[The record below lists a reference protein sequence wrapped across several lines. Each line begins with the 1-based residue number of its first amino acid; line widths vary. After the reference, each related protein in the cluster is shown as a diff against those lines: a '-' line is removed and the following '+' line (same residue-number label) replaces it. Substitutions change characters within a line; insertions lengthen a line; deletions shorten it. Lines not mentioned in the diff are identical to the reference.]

1 MRLAKL
7 TVMVMLGLLCQ
18 PALAREAEPRVDFI
32 GCSSISPGTTTEL
45 LAIELKTLGITAG
58 PAVHWTVLCH
68 EQQATVQLHG
78 APALPQAATGETA
91 SGLPIEADIS
101 ASADVDL
108 SSTDQAAWPR
118 LIAISASELVE
129 QVKRGTSMSAL
140 LVPNQTRDSLV
151 RVQLVALAV
160 KTKINAQ
167 YMPWLGLNWGHLGD
181 PGTNL
186 FGAGLGVARRFGRVG
201 LLGLDLRSQWGKTK
215 LPEVNVA
222 WQLTSLALAGG
233 AALDLGAISVDVL
246 AGLRM
251 GRIALSGE
259 ATTGDLSG
267 RRLVGATAGPMLT
280 LRLRRSLGRR
290 LFLGLALE
298 QGYCLLPVRGNYDGV
313 APLLTVEGFWTNATL
328 NVGLDL

>member
-1 MRLAKL
+1 
-7 TVMVMLGLLCQ
+7 V
-18 PALAREAEPRVDFI
+18 
-32 GCSSISPGTTTEL
+32 TTEL
-45 LAIELKTLGITAG
+45 LAIELSTLGIAASS
-58 PAVHWTVLCH
+58 AVHWTVRCH
-68 EQQATVQLHG
+68 EQRATVQLRG
-78 APALPQAATGETA
+78 TPDLPPALTGEAT
-91 SGLPIEADIS
+91 SRLPIEADVI

-129 QVKRGTSMSAL
+129 QVKRGTSMSASS
-140 LVPNQTRDSLV
+140 VPNQTRDSLV

-186 FGAGLGVARRFGRVG
+186 FGASLGVDRRFGSVG
-201 LLGLDLRSQWGKTK
+201 LLGLDLRSQWGKTS

-233 AALDLGAISVDVL
+233 AALHLGAGSVDVL
-246 AGLRM
+246 AGMRV

-259 ATTGDLSG
+259 ATTSDLSG
-267 RRLVGATAGPMLT
+267 RRLVGATAGPMVT
-280 LRLRRSLGRR
+280 LRLRGSLGGK

-298 QGYCLLPVRGNYDGV
+298 AGYCLFQVRGNYDGV
-313 APLLTVEGFWTNATL
+313 APLLTVEGLWTNTTFG
-328 NVGLDL
+328 VGLEL